1 MGKSM
6 AKTSVDREVLDLI
19 RQVILEE
26 AGRLGVEVEKIILF
40 GSRARGDA
48 REDSDYDILVVVK
61 GEISWRTRMRLW
73 RNVYRRLRPLLRKP
87 LDLIIEP
94 EQYYRMM
101 VGERVSFESVI
112 TGEGVHA

>member
-1 MGKSM
+1 M
-6 AKTSVDREVLDLI
+6 AGASVDREVLDLI
-19 RQVILEE
+19 RQIILEE
-26 AGRLGVEVEKIILF
+26 ASRLGIGVERIILF
-40 GSRARGDA
+40 GSRARGDY
-48 REDSDYDILVVVK
+48 REDSDWDILIVVR
-61 GEISWRTRMRLW
+61 GEVGWRTRMRFW
-73 RNVYRRLRPLLRKP
+73 RNVYRRLRPLLGKP